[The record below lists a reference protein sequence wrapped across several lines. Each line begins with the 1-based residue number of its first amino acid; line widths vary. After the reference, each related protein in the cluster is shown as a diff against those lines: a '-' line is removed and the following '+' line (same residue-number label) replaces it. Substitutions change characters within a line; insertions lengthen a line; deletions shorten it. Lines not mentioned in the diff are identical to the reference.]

1 MLARDK
7 KKKKKKKKNLEN
19 VYEEEKDNKIF
30 NVTKT
35 SLCQTTKDV
44 CCEKKRLFGN
54 DHIMLRDNSAR
65 NRIWEVFF
73 IYLSRSPST
82 LPDSGG
88 MGS

>member
-1 MLARDK
+1 MLARDR
-7 KKKKKKKKNLEN
+7 KKKKKKNLEK
-19 VYEEEKDNKIF
+19 VYGEEKKKIF

-82 LPDSGG
+82 LPNSGG

>member
-1 MLARDK
+1 MLARDR
-7 KKKKKKKKNLEN
+7 KKKKKNLEN
-19 VYEEEKDNKIF
+19 VYEEEKDKIF

-54 DHIMLRDNSAR
+54 DHIMLRDNIAR

-82 LPDSGG
+82 LPNSGG

>member
-1 MLARDK
+1 MLARD
-7 KKKKKKKKNLEN
+7 KKKKKKNLEN
-19 VYEEEKDNKIF
+19 VYEEEKDKIF

-35 SLCQTTKDV
+35 SLCQTTKYV

-82 LPDSGG
+82 LPNSGG

>member
-1 MLARDK
+1 MLARDR
-7 KKKKKKKKNLEN
+7 KKKKKKNLEN
-19 VYEEEKDNKIF
+19 FYEEEKEKIF
-30 NVTKT
+30 NLNKT

-82 LPDSGG
+82 LPNSGG